1 MPVEV
6 WVSVF
11 VNAAVPQRI
20 LIIAMLAAVPAIL
33 TALALALRA
42 PEGPWRRVIADI
54 GVSAAGLGVLIGATE
69 SFHMAR
75 TILRLPFDATLKQLA
90 PGILEVSTIVGMGIS
105 VGLLAFVAC
114 RLSQPFARKST
125 PA

>member
-1 MPVEV
+1 MPVQV

-20 LIIAMLAAVPAIL
+20 LIIALVAAVPAIL
-33 TALALALRA
+33 AALAFALRE
-42 PEGPWRRVIADI
+42 PEGPWRRMIADI

-75 TILRLPFDATLKQLA
+75 TILRLPFDETLKQLA
-90 PGILEVSTIVGMGIS
+90 PGILEVSTLVGMGIS
-105 VGLLAFVAC
+105 VGLLAFVAY
-114 RLSQPFARKST
+114 RLAQMSVRESA

>member
-20 LIIAMLAAVPAIL
+20 LIIALLAAVPAIL
-33 TALALALRA
+33 VALALSWRR
-42 PEGPWRRVIADI
+42 PKGPWRRIITDI

-75 TILRLPFDATLKQLA
+75 TILRLPFDETLKQLA
-90 PGILEVSTIVGMGIS
+90 PGILEVSTLVGLGIS
-105 VGLLAFVAC
+105 VGLLAFVAD
-114 RLSQPFARKST
+114 RLSQGFARESSSV
-125 PA
+125 